1 MLKFKNQIQRSLSF
15 SGFKNRDLFFCN
27 NSKSNLVF
35 NWIILIFL
43 RPILIFIRN
52 SFLILLFLAG
62 CSDTNL
68 PKYSQLSGLRI
79 LALKA
84 QPAEVNPGETVTITP
99 VVSDVTEATQ
109 LSYSAF
115 TCMDSGIALGAEPTC
130 NGNPTKVTLT
140 SGSISTLTAIKAFTG
155 LADSITVTVPD
166 SQTILAQRSSAQK
179 YNGVSYIFEYILQN
193 SNGEQVKS
201 IKRLLVSDVSKTS
214 KNTNPDISDLLVNGG
229 TIGGT
234 IESLPLATEVETSL
248 TYNGSPVESFQ
259 KMESNGQLRDEVEEL
274 VTTWF
279 VTDGKMSYQRTIGLD
294 NNKYEGP
301 QVSPVGRPAYLIG
314 ITRDGRGGASTI
326 IKCFGSCN

>member
-1 MLKFKNQIQRSLSF
+1 MLKLINQIQSSLFSF
-15 SGFKNRDLFFCN
+15 NFKNRFFFFYN
-27 NSKSNLVF
+27 HSQSISVF
-35 NWIILIFL
+35 DRVVWIFA
-43 RPILIFIRN
+43 RPILTSICRG
-52 SFLILLFLAG
+52 FLILLFLAG
-62 CSDTNL
+62 CSDSNL

-99 VVSDVTEATQ
+99 VVSDVTEPTQ

-115 TCMDSGIALGAEPTC
+115 ACMDSGIALGAEPTC
-130 NGNPTKVTLT
+130 NGNSTKVTLT
-140 SGSISTLTAIKAFTG
+140 SGSVSALTAVKAFTG

-166 SQTILAQRSSAQK
+166 AQTILAQRSSAQK

-193 SNGEQVKS
+193 SRGEQVKS
-201 IKRLLVSDVSKTS
+201 IKRLLVSDVSKTN

-229 TIGGT
+229 TIGNT

-248 TYNGSPVESFQ
+248 TYSGSPVESFQ

-279 VTDGKMSYQRTIGLD
+279 VTDGKMNYQRTVGFD
-294 NNKYEGP
+294 TNKYEGP
-301 QVSPVGRPAYLIG
+301 VVSPVGRPAYLIG
-314 ITRDGRGGASTI
+314 ITRDGRGGASTF
-326 IKCFGSCN
+326 IKCFGNCN